1 MKYLFEILILAILFY
16 IFYDYITSPVF
27 VAEKVINNSNV
38 DFNALLS
45 VNNQSEPINLYY
57 INMDK
62 SINRNNRFLS
72 RMAKFNNY
80 NIIRVKAITPNDLTE
95 YIIDIPLHC
104 IAMHDKEKSCLLS
117 HFKAI
122 EMAYNNN
129 DEYAIIAE
137 DDMIINKN
145 INWEYFISKLPN
157 DWEIIQLYYFKL
169 KFKNNA
175 NFIKLQSDNF
185 LIKTQN
191 VLTSAAAYLINR
203 KGMINILSRIKNK
216 NLNLLDSKNLCLADF
231 IIFDDI
237 NRYILTSPII
247 KTEELDSTLNPHHVP
262 LRKINNIL

>member
-16 IFYDYITSPVF
+16 IFYDYITRPVF

-45 VNNQSEPINLYY
+45 INNQSEPINLYY

-104 IAMHDKEKSCLLS
+104 IAMHDKEKSCLLY

-169 KFKNNA
+169 KFKNNS

-185 LIKTQN
+185 FN
-191 VLTSAAAYLINR
+191 
-203 KGMINILSRIKNK
+203 
-216 NLNLLDSKNLCLADF
+216 
-231 IIFDDI
+231 
-237 NRYILTSPII
+237 
-247 KTEELDSTLNPHHVP
+247 
-262 LRKINNIL
+262 